1 MSRKL
6 RMVSPEFV
14 EDSRRAAETALPA
27 IGVAVCQSLVEW
39 PTVERKLG
47 HDHRCAFDH
56 LQQEA

>member
-1 MSRKL
+1 
-6 RMVSPEFV
+6 MVSPEFV
-14 EDSRRAAETALPA
+14 EDRRRAAETALPA